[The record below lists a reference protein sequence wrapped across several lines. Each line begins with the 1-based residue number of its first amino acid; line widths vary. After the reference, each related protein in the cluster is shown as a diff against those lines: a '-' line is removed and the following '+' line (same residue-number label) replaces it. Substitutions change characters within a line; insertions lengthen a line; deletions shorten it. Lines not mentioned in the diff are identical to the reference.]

1 VYFVVFSS
9 GEVEDVV
16 LVGNDAGVQDNW
28 IPTFRSRVLLLPR
41 HVDHLKIN
49 PLTPELNPSAQRCL
63 PIFLLWILIVKELTA
78 RRLYKSFG
86 VKGLIYYVLSK
97 RRNRVAPNA
106 EVVSQK
112 NGFFRLI

>member
-1 VYFVVFSS
+1 VVFSS
-9 GEVEDVV
+9 GEVEDAV
-16 LVGNDAGVQDNW
+16 LVGKDAGVQNNW

-63 PIFLLWILIVKELTA
+63 PIFFLWILIVELTA
-78 RRLYKSFG
+78 RRLYKLLG
-86 VKGLIYYVLSK
+86 VKGLKYYVLSK

-106 EVVSQK
+106 EAVSQK
-112 NGFFRLI
+112 NELCRLM